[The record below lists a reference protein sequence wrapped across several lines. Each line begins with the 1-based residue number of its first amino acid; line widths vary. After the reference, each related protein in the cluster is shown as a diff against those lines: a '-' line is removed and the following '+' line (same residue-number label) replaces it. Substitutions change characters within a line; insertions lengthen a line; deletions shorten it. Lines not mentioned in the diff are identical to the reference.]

1 MSLFSAGPRGA
12 RNMAN
17 SKPSPRRR
25 APRVLIDAEGRLTGR
40 LSHRIR
46 TVDLS
51 LTGCLVRCDTLLDH
65 GAILDL
71 ELTIDPLPLVA
82 KVRVAEAYVDGA
94 APAPSGAGGYLA
106 GLEFLGL
113 APQEATRL
121 RTFLEGERRRR
132 QGAHPAAD

>member
-1 MSLFSAGPRGA
+1 MTSSRQ
-12 RNMAN
+12 
-17 SKPSPRRR
+17 PSVRRR

-40 LSHRIR
+40 LSHRVHAI
-46 TVDLS
+46 DLS

-71 ELTIDPLPLVA
+71 ELTIDPQPLA
-82 KVRVAEAYVDGA
+82 TKVRVAEAYLDGS
-94 APAPSGAGGYLA
+94 APAGAGGFLA

>member
-1 MSLFSAGPRGA
+1 MCGIMTSSRQ
-12 RNMAN
+12 
-17 SKPSPRRR
+17 PSGRRR
-25 APRVLIDAEGRLTGR
+25 APRVLVDAEGRLTGR

-46 TVDLS
+46 SIDLS
-51 LTGCLVRCDTLLDH
+51 LTGCLIRCDTLLDH

-71 ELTIDPLPLVA
+71 ELTIDPQPLCT
-82 KVRVAEAYVDGA
+82 KVRVAESSIDGA
-94 APAPSGAGGYLA
+94 APAGSGAYLA

>member
-1 MSLFSAGPRGA
+1 MCGIMTSSRQ
-12 RNMAN
+12 
-17 SKPSPRRR
+17 PSGRRR

-46 TVDLS
+46 AIDLS
-51 LTGCLVRCDTLLDH
+51 LTGCLIRCDTLLDH

-71 ELTIDPLPLVA
+71 ELVIEPHPLTA
-82 KVRVAEAYVDGA
+82 KVRVAEAYLDGS
-94 APAPSGAGGYLA
+94 APAASGGYLA

-113 APQEATRL
+113 APQEAVRL